1 MARDGKSPRRSL
13 HTSSTAPPP
22 RHRQRLTSTPLFRW
36 GLGPQCRQGKFNFES
51 SSVARSDG
59 RQSHG
64 VQTLKVR
71 QSHVVNFASSSVARA
86 LLGFTTVPV
95 HGASGT
101 NAMAPARREAA
112 VAAAALALLLGCLF
126 PLGTL
131 ALQQQLCWDEPAE
144 SPTPTPD
151 AYVVARPGGAVKSR
165 AAGENLR
172 PAYAR
177 GGGQDAGLKAPTPTP
192 TPTPTAGGKRCTG
205 LDGLLERVAV
215 SGVAVVATQVLREAR
230 AAGGVAATTAA
241 AKAAGGHDADSTELT
256 RACTCAAAAFM
267 CKAPTAAVSRLTR
280 QARERGMI
288 AAPAEGEM
296 EALCGIPC
304 AADGPEDVCSGGG
317 LFGEAEDA
325 EATCVGRAK
334 KYPLVFL

>member
-1 MARDGKSPRRSL
+1 
-13 HTSSTAPPP
+13 
-22 RHRQRLTSTPLFRW
+22 
-36 GLGPQCRQGKFNFES
+36 
-51 SSVARSDG
+51 
-59 RQSHG
+59 
-64 VQTLKVR
+64 
-71 QSHVVNFASSSVARA
+71 
-86 LLGFTTVPV
+86 
-95 HGASGT
+95 
-101 NAMAPARREAA
+101 MAPARREAA
-112 VAAAALALLLGCLF
+112 VAAAALALLLVCLV
-126 PLGTL
+126 PGGAL
-131 ALQQQLCWDEPAE
+131 AVQQQLCWDEPAE
-144 SPTPTPD
+144 SPAPTPTPE
-151 AYVVARPGGAVKSR
+151 AYVVARPGGVVKTR
-165 AAGENLR
+165 AAGVGLR

-177 GGGQDAGLKAPTPTP
+177 GGGKDAGLKA
-192 TPTPTAGGKRCTG
+192 PTPTAGGKRCTG

-241 AKAAGGHDADSTELT
+241 AKAAGGDDADSTELT
-256 RACTCAAAAFM
+256 RACTCAAAAFL